1 MQKFGKKSFY
11 RSMTMAKVAPIVNQE
26 KVDRFL
32 RIFPPRM
39 KQMAKQIKLIDN
51 CSKKMNYEWSFTDT
65 VPTFFIV
72 IFKEL
77 TLVAR
82 KFDLEVDVRIGGK
95 SIEDTYEEANDKFQD
110 YMEGQ

>member
-1 MQKFGKKSFY
+1 MSKAQ
-11 RSMTMAKVAPIVNQE
+11 IVDQV

-32 RIFPPRM
+32 RMFPPRM
-39 KQMAKQIKLIDN
+39 KQMAKQIRLIGN
-51 CSKKMNYEWSFTDT
+51 CSRRSDYEWGFTDT

-82 KFDLEVDVRIGGK
+82 KFDLVVDVSIEGK
-95 SIEDTYEEANDKFQD
+95 SIEDTYEEAVDKFNEE
-110 YMEGQ
+110 MEKQNA